1 MEHFV
6 ADRML
11 GKLAKWLRAL
21 GYDVIYLR
29 EAEDAEILVMV
40 REGRVL
46 LTRDRRA
53 ERWREEGQVFV
64 ITENE
69 PKEQLREIVDGL
81 NLSKMDAAL
90 FSRCLICNNP
100 LRLVGRETIREEVP
114 EYIWQRHRRFH
125 RCDNCSKVYWPGS
138 HSERMRLRAE
148 EIFSNC
154 KQALDSRRTR
164 T

>member
-6 ADRML
+6 ADCML

-29 EAEDAEILVMV
+29 EAEDAEILAMV

-53 ERWREEGQVFV
+53 ERWREEGKVFV
-64 ITENE
+64 ITKND
-69 PKEQLREIVDGL
+69 PKEQLREIVGGL
-81 NLSKMDAAL
+81 DLSKMDAAL

-100 LRLVGRETIREEVP
+100 LRLVGKETIREEVP
-114 EYIWQRHRRFH
+114 EYIWQRHHRFH

-138 HSERMRLRAE
+138 HSKRMRHRVE
-148 EIFSNC
+148 EIFSNR
-154 KQALDSRRTR
+154 KQALDSR
-164 T
+164 